1 MLTTTIGTSQT
12 AVYQLGPTTTTAT
25 TKLLIMAN
33 ACYYGLKRGVQM
45 TVGRASSSGASAS
58 ASTNIVTGTTPVTL
72 PSAGTTAFYMAAI
85 PIQANADDHLNLH
98 GFAIDAPGA
107 GTFYYTL
114 WMCSSTSENYTNMTA
129 AVTVLK
135 IQA

>member
-1 MLTTTIGTSQT
+1 
-12 AVYQLGPTTTTAT
+12 
-25 TKLLIMAN
+25 MAN
-33 ACYYGLKRGVQM
+33 ACYFGQKRGVQM

-58 ASTNIVTGTTPVTL
+58 ASTNIVTGATPVTL
-72 PSAGTTAFYMAAI
+72 PSAGTTAFYMAAF
-85 PIQANADDHLNLH
+85 PIDANGNDHLNLQ
-98 GFAIDAPGA
+98 GFAIDSPGA

-114 WMCSSTSENYTNMTA
+114 WMCSSTSENYSNMTA